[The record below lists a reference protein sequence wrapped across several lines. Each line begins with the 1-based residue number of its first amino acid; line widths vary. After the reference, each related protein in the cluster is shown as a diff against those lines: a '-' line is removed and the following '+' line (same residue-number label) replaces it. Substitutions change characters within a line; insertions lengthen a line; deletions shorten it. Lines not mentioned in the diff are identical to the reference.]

1 MPCYAPVTTGRGKA
15 DFMHDVLVVGGG
27 IAGLTAARDLAHEGY
42 AVLVLEARD
51 RLGGRTWWKRFGDTD
66 HYTEMGGAWFD
77 EGTQRDIAREIE
89 RYSLPTVLSPA
100 GQAFRVSLGGRSL
113 ARSDQPVPQEVRPE
127 LDTALGHIVE
137 QSRRVT
143 FGSDLDSPDL
153 HDLDISFSE
162 FVAPYAGRRLVDE
175 YLSMWAAFAFGCDPS
190 AVSAL
195 QVLTWV
201 AGYEN
206 TPWTLDDAPAT
217 KFAQGSASLV
227 EALADDGG
235 ADIELSAPV
244 ASIVDAGNHVEVTTT
259 GGETRAA
266 RFALLATPVNTWQD
280 IELPVPAG
288 SLKARYAEEGLAGHA
303 VKLHALVDD
312 VPEFLMASGWG
323 GPLCWVSEQANFDG
337 GRLLVGI
344 GSDDSAIDG
353 ADPEQVQDAIRRLVP
368 EATVRMCHSHN
379 WSTDPYS
386 KGTWT
391 TYRPGQ
397 LSRYYSDF
405 SVPHGRLY
413 FAGSDLARG
422 WAGFMDGAIESG
434 AGAAA
439 ALDRR
444 LREDR

>member
-1 MPCYAPVTTGRGKA
+1 
-15 DFMHDVLVVGGG
+15 MHDVLVVGGG
-27 IAGLTAARDLAHEGY
+27 IAGLTAARDLAHGGH

-51 RLGGRTWWKRFGDTD
+51 RLGGRTWWKRFAGTD
-66 HYTEMGGAWFD
+66 HYTEMGGTWFD
-77 EGTQRDIAREIE
+77 EGTQLNIAREIK

-100 GQAFRVSLGGRSL
+100 GREFRVSLAGRSL
-113 ARSDQPVPQEVRPE
+113 ARPDQPVPPGLRPE
-127 LDTALGHIVE
+127 LDKALDHIAE

-143 FGSDLDSPDL
+143 FGADLDSPDL
-153 HDLDISFSE
+153 HDLDIAFSE
-162 FVAPYAGRRLVDE
+162 FIAPYAKPQLVAE
-175 YLSMWAAFAFGCDPS
+175 YLSMWAAFAFGCHPS

-195 QVLTWV
+195 QILTWV
-201 AGYEN
+201 SGYDN

-217 KFAQGSASLV
+217 KFAQGTASLV
-227 EALADDGG
+227 EALAHDSG
-235 ADIELSAPV
+235 ADLEFSAPV
-244 ASIVDAGNHVEVTTT
+244 AAIVDAGDHVEVTTA
-259 GGETRAA
+259 GGDTHTA
-266 RFALLATPVNTWQD
+266 RFALLAAPVNTWQD
-280 IELPVPAG
+280 IELPIPAD
-288 SLKARYAEEGLAGHA
+288 SLKAQYAKEGLAGRA
-303 VKLHALVDD
+303 VKLHALVDN

-353 ADPEQVQDAIRRLVP
+353 TDPTQVQAAIRQFAP
-368 EATVRMCHSHN
+368 EATVRRCDSHN

-405 SVPHGRLY
+405 CVPHGRLY

-434 AGAAA
+434 TDTAA
-439 ALDRR
+439 ALSQR
-444 LREDR
+444 LREDERQPA

>member
-1 MPCYAPVTTGRGKA
+1 M
-15 DFMHDVLVVGGG
+15 DHDVLVVGGG
-27 IAGLTAARDLAHEGY
+27 IAGLTAARDLAQGGY
-42 AVLVLEARD
+42 RVLVLEARD

-66 HYTEMGGAWFD
+66 HHTEMGGTWFD
-77 EGTQRDIAREIE
+77 EGTQHNIAREIK

-100 GQAFRVSLGGRSL
+100 GQEFRVTLGGRSL
-113 ARSDQPVPQEVRPE
+113 ARPDQPVPRYVRPD
-127 LDTALGHIVE
+127 LDKALDHIVD

-153 HDLDISFSE
+153 HDLDIPFSE
-162 FVAPYAGRRLVDE
+162 FIAPYTDQPLVAE

-190 AVSAL
+190 EVSAL

-201 AGYEN
+201 AGYDN
-206 TPWTLDDAPAT
+206 TTWTLDDAPAT
-217 KFAQGSASLV
+217 KFAQGTESLV
-227 EALADDGG
+227 TALAQDGG
-235 ADIELSAPV
+235 ADIGLSAPV
-244 ASIVDAGNHVEVTTT
+244 ASIVDAGDHVVVTTT
-259 GGETRAA
+259 GGETHRA
-266 RFALLATPVNTWQD
+266 RFAVLATPVNTWED
-280 IELPVPAG
+280 IELPVPAD
-288 SLKARYAEEGLAGHA
+288 SPKRRYAAEGLAGHA
-303 VKLHALVDD
+303 VKLHALVDN

-344 GSDDSAIDG
+344 GEDDSAIDG
-353 ADPEQVQDAIRRLVP
+353 MDRAQVQQAIRRFAP

-379 WSTDPYS
+379 WSTDPYA

-391 TYRPGQ
+391 AYRPGQ

-405 SVPHGRLY
+405 PVPHGRLY

-434 AGAAA
+434 ADAAA
-439 ALDRR
+439 ALGLR
-444 LREDR
+444 LAEDG